1 MVRIRFLLLLTLE
14 ITAYLGTSSN
24 WSFGRRVLVMVHESL
39 FGLAPPPGRLLFEG
53 QAYDIDWHG
62 ASLSSMTDHDATIV
76 LPTTDFALFLINTVK
91 FRCGQL
97 FHLFDE
103 ESFMQSFTKFHSDE
117 YSKQSVVALWYAHY
131 LLVLALGKA
140 LVVVFTKGTKPPGS
154 DFFVEGMRM
163 LPDVGLTT
171 SEPIQS
177 MEILCCAALYLQC
190 LDKRKAAYNQASLTP
205 VASCILYANIRVD
218 RPSPANCF
226 SGRHAHRHA
235 QSQPG
240 RSNA

>member
-1 MVRIRFLLLLTLE
+1 MWPDLVSIKPDSAVA
-14 ITAYLGTSSN
+14 AYLGTSSN

-62 ASLSSMTDHDATIV
+62 ASPAGMNNHHAELI

-103 ESFMQSFTKFHSDE
+103 ESFMQSFAKFHGNE
-117 YSKQSVVALWYAHY
+117 QTKEPVGAIWYSHY
-131 LLVLALGKA
+131 LLLLALGKA

-154 DFFVEGMRM
+154 ELFVEGMRM
-163 LPDVGLTT
+163 LPDVGLTA
-171 SEPIQS
+171 SEPIQC

-190 LDKRKAAYNQASLTP
+190 LDKRKSAYNQVSLISSYRMPLADNPNST
-205 VASCILYANIRVD
+205 SD
-218 RPSPANCF
+218 RPRPQNSI
-226 SGRHAHRHA
+226 SRGHAHRHA
-235 QSQPG
+235 E
-240 RSNA
+240 